1 MSTLSPRQQSLAVW
15 LSSGALA
22 MALTGDQLLYIVLPL
37 STEAFGVSIVWVG
50 ILLSANRWIRVAL
63 YSEVA
68 RFGNRVGP
76 RTLTMIAALGAV
88 ASTAAY
94 GFLEGGPLLL
104 VARIVWGLSF
114 AALNLTTLVYA
125 LGGGE
130 ASGRR
135 VGTSRAIREIG
146 PIVAAASGAWLAT
159 TLGPREAFWAMTV
172 LTLLAVPMAFALP
185 KAAPGD
191 VSPATPRRFRL
202 TRPSTFNLFSF
213 AVGLAGDGIFMVTIG
228 LLFLQEVS
236 AQMAMLS
243 AGGVMALRHLVVLL
257 VSPVGGLLAD
267 RFGAPR
273 TLLGSALAMT
283 AGFALV
289 PFDLVYVAA
298 VFMLV
303 GRGILAVVSPLIVAR
318 TIKGDVMTAV
328 SANASWADLGAATGP
343 LLAGFSVGLVSLDA
357 LYGGAAVLLFVLLM
371 GWAALE
377 WKPAPGREIDERRQ
391 RR

>member
-1 MSTLSPRQQSLAVW
+1 VSPLSQRQQRLAVW

-37 STEAFGVSIVWVG
+37 STDAFGVSIVWVG

-63 YSEVA
+63 YSEIA

-76 RTLTMIAALGAV
+76 RRLTMIASLGAV

-94 GFLEGGPLLL
+94 GFLEGGPMLLA
-104 VARIVWGLSF
+104 ARIVWGLSF

-125 LGGGE
+125 LGGE
-130 ASGRR
+130 ASGRM

-172 LTLLAVPMAFALP
+172 LTLLAVPMAWALP
-185 KAAPGD
+185 HAAPGE

-202 TRPSTFNLFSF
+202 NRPSTFNLFSF

-243 AGGVMALRHLVVLL
+243 AGGVMALRHLVVLI
-257 VSPVGGLLAD
+257 VSPVGGMLAD

-273 TLLGSALAMT
+273 TMLGSALAMT

-357 LYGGAAVLLFVLLM
+357 LYGGSAVLLFVLL
-371 GWAALE
+371 GAWAIFE
-377 WKPAPGREIDERRQ
+377 WK
-391 RR
+391 

>member
-1 MSTLSPRQQSLAVW
+1 MSQGQRRLAVW

-22 MALTGDQLLYIVLPL
+22 MALTGDQLLYVVLPL
-37 STEAFGVSIVWVG
+37 STEAFAVSLAWVG

-68 RFGNRVGP
+68 RLGNRIGP
-76 RTLTMIAALGAV
+76 RRLTILASFGAV
-88 ASTAAY
+88 ASTAGY
-94 GFLEGGPLLL
+94 GFLDGGPALL

-125 LGGGE
+125 IAGNE
-130 ASGRR
+130 SSGRM
-135 VGTSRAIREIG
+135 VGNSRAIREIG
-146 PIVAAASGAWLAT
+146 PIIAAASGAWLAT
-159 TLGPREAFWAMTV
+159 SLGPREAFWAMTV
-172 LTLLAVPMAFALP
+172 LTVLAAPMAWALP
-185 KAAPGD
+185 HRSPSEAA
-191 VSPATPRRFRL
+191 PATPRRFRL
-202 TRPSTFNLFSF
+202 NRPSTFNLFSF

-243 AGGVMALRHLVVLL
+243 AGGVMALRHLVVLV
-257 VSPVGGLLAD
+257 VSPLGGMLAD

-273 TLLGSALAMT
+273 TMLGSALAMT

-289 PFDLVYVAA
+289 PLDLTYLAA
-298 VFMLV
+298 VLMLV

-318 TIKGDVMTAV
+318 DADNVMNAV

-343 LLAGFSVGLVSLDA
+343 LLAGFSVGLIALDL
-357 LYGGAAVLLFVLLM
+357 LYGFAGLVLFVLLIA
-371 GWAALE
+371 WALF
-377 WKPAPGREIDERRQ
+377 ERK
-391 RR
+391 

>member
-1 MSTLSPRQQSLAVW
+1 VNALSPRQQRLAVW
-15 LSSGALA
+15 LSSGTLA
-22 MALTGDQLLYIVLPL
+22 MALTGDQLLYVVLPL
-37 STEAFGVSIVWVG
+37 SADAFGVSLVWVG

-63 YSEVA
+63 YSEIA

-76 RTLTMIAALGAV
+76 RLLTILASFGAV
-88 ASTAAY
+88 ASTLAY
-94 GFLEGGPLLL
+94 AVIDGGPALL

-125 LGGGE
+125 IGTTE
-130 ASGRR
+130 SAGRM

-146 PIVAAASGAWLAT
+146 PIVASASGAWLAT
-159 TLGPREAFWAMTV
+159 TLGPREAFYAMALMTA
-172 LTLLAVPMAFALP
+172 LAVPMAFFIP
-185 KAAPGD
+185 KQSLADA
-191 VSPATPRRFRL
+191 SPAPARRFRL

-236 AQMAMLS
+236 AQLAMLS

-257 VSPVGGLLAD
+257 VSPIGGMLAD
-267 RFGAPR
+267 RFGAPH
-273 TLLGSALAMT
+273 TMLGSALAMT

-318 TIKGDVMTAV
+318 TMKGDVMTAV
-328 SANASWADLGAATGP
+328 SANATWADLGAAVGP

-357 LYGGAAVLLFVLLM
+357 LYGGASVLLFMLLM
-371 GWAALE
+371 AWAVF
-377 WKPAPGREIDERRQ
+377 ERK
-391 RR
+391 

>member
-1 MSTLSPRQQSLAVW
+1 
-15 LSSGALA
+15 
-22 MALTGDQLLYIVLPL
+22 MALTGDQLLYVVLPL
-37 STEAFGVSIVWVG
+37 AADSFGVSLIWVG

-68 RFGNRVGP
+68 RFGNRFGP
-76 RTLTMIAALGAV
+76 RHLTVLASLGAV
-88 ASTAAY
+88 VSTAAY
-94 GFLEGGPLLL
+94 GLLDGGPLLL

-125 LGGGE
+125 IAGNEG
-130 ASGRR
+130 SGRM

-146 PIVAAASGAWLAT
+146 PIIAAASGAWLAT
-159 TLGPREAFWAMTV
+159 TLGPREAFWAMTA
-172 LTLLAVPMAFALP
+172 LTVLAVPMAWALP
-185 KAAPGD
+185 RQPAGDAP
-191 VSPATPRRFRL
+191 PATPRRFRL
-202 TRPSTFNLFSF
+202 NRPSTFNLFSF

-243 AGGVMALRHLVVLL
+243 AGGVMALRHLVVLI
-257 VSPVGGLLAD
+257 VSPVGGWLAD
-267 RFGAPR
+267 RFGAQR
-273 TLLGSALAMT
+273 TMLGSALAMT

-318 TIKGDVMTAV
+318 GAENVMNAV
-328 SANASWADLGAATGP
+328 SANATWADLGAAVGP
-343 LLAGFSVGLVSLDA
+343 LLAGFSVGLIALET
-357 LYGGAAVLLFVLLM
+357 LYGGAGALLLVLLLA
-371 GWAALE
+371 WA
-377 WKPAPGREIDERRQ
+377 IFERR
-391 RR
+391 

>member
-1 MSTLSPRQQSLAVW
+1 MNKLSPRQQLLAVW

-37 STEAFGVSIVWVG
+37 STEAFGVSLVWVG

-76 RTLTMIAALGAV
+76 RRLTIIASLGAV

-94 GFLEGGPLLL
+94 GFLEGGPMLL

-172 LTLLAVPMAFALP
+172 LTLLAVPMAWALP
-185 KAAPGD
+185 HAPPGD

-202 TRPSTFNLFSF
+202 NRPSTFNLFSF

-257 VSPVGGLLAD
+257 VSPVGGMLAD

-273 TLLGSALAMT
+273 TMLGSALAMT

-298 VFMLV
+298 VLMLV

-357 LYGGAAVLLFVLLM
+357 LYGGAAILLFVLLM
-371 GWAALE
+371 AWAVF
-377 WKPAPGREIDERRQ
+377 ERR
-391 RR
+391 

>member
-1 MSTLSPRQQSLAVW
+1 MNKLSPRQQLLAVW

-37 STEAFGVSIVWVG
+37 STEAFGVSLVWVG

-76 RTLTMIAALGAV
+76 RRLTIIASLGAV

-94 GFLEGGPLLL
+94 GFLEGGPMLL

-146 PIVAAASGAWLAT
+146 PIAAAASGAWLAT
-159 TLGPREAFWAMTV
+159 TLGPREAFWAMTA
-172 LTLLAVPMAFALP
+172 LTLLAVPMAWALP
-185 KAAPGD
+185 HAPPGD

-202 TRPSTFNLFSF
+202 NRPSTFNLFSF

-257 VSPVGGLLAD
+257 VSPVGGMLAD

-273 TLLGSALAMT
+273 TMLGSALAMT

-298 VFMLV
+298 VLMLV

-357 LYGGAAVLLFVLLM
+357 LYGGAAILLFVLLM
-371 GWAALE
+371 AWAVF
-377 WKPAPGREIDERRQ
+377 ERR
-391 RR
+391 

>member
-1 MSTLSPRQQSLAVW
+1 VNALSPRQQRLAVW
-15 LSSGALA
+15 LSSGTLA
-22 MALTGDQLLYIVLPL
+22 MALTGDQLLYVVLPL
-37 STEAFGVSIVWVG
+37 SADAFGVSLIWVG

-63 YSEVA
+63 YSEIA

-76 RTLTMIAALGAV
+76 RRLTIMAAFGAV

-94 GFLEGGPLLL
+94 GVLDGGPLLL
-104 VARIVWGLSF
+104 MARIVWGLSF

-125 LGGGE
+125 IGTAE
-130 ASGRR
+130 SAGRT

-146 PIVAAASGAWLAT
+146 PIVASASGAWLAT
-159 TLGPREAFWAMTV
+159 TLGPREAFWAMTA
-172 LTLLAVPMAFALP
+172 LTVLAVPMAFAIP
-185 KAAPGD
+185 HQQPGEA
-191 VSPATPRRFRL
+191 VPATARRFRL

-236 AQMAMLS
+236 AQLAMLS

-267 RFGAPR
+267 RFGAQP
-273 TLLGSALAMT
+273 TMLGSALAMT

-318 TIKGDVMTAV
+318 GKANVMNAV
-328 SANASWADLGAATGP
+328 SANATWADLGAAVGP
-343 LLAGFSVGLVSLDA
+343 LLAGFSVGLIALDA
-357 LYGGAAVLLFVLLM
+357 LYSGAAVLLFVLLM
-371 GWAALE
+371 AWAVF
-377 WKPAPGREIDERRQ
+377 ERR
-391 RR
+391 

>member
-1 MSTLSPRQQSLAVW
+1 MSGLSQGQRRLAVW

-37 STEAFGVSIVWVG
+37 AADSFGVSLAWVG
-50 ILLSANRWIRVAL
+50 VLLSANRWIRVAL

-76 RTLTMIAALGAV
+76 RRLTIVAALGAV

-94 GFLEGGPLLL
+94 GLLDGGPLLL
-104 VARIVWGLSF
+104 AARVVWGLSF

-125 LGGGE
+125 IAGQE
-130 ASGRR
+130 QAGRM

-146 PIVAAASGAWLAT
+146 PIMAAASGAWLAT
-159 TLGPREAFWAMTV
+159 SLGPREAFWAMTA
-172 LTLLAVPMAFALP
+172 LTLLAIPMALALP
-185 KAAPGD
+185 RQDPAEAAP
-191 VSPATPRRFRL
+191 AAPRRFRL
-202 TRPSTFNLFSF
+202 NRPSTFNLFSF

-243 AGGVMALRHLVVLL
+243 AGAVMALRHLTVLV

-267 RFGAPR
+267 RFGARR
-273 TLLGSALAMT
+273 TMLVSGLAMT

-289 PFDLVYVAA
+289 PFDLVYPAA
-298 VFMLV
+298 LLMLV
-303 GRGILAVVSPLIVAR
+303 GRGIGAVVAPLIVAR
-318 TIKGDVMTAV
+318 TMKGDVMTAV
-328 SANASWADLGAATGP
+328 SANATWADLGAAVGP
-343 LLAGFSVGLVSLDA
+343 LLAGFSVGLISLGT
-357 LYGGAAVLLFVLLM
+357 LYGGAAALLFALLM
-371 GWAALE
+371 IWAVF
-377 WKPAPGREIDERRQ
+377 GRQ
-391 RR
+391 

>member
-1 MSTLSPRQQSLAVW
+1 MNKLSPRQQLLAVW

-37 STEAFGVSIVWVG
+37 STEAFGVSLVWVG

-76 RTLTMIAALGAV
+76 RRLTIIASLGAV

-94 GFLEGGPLLL
+94 GFLEGGPMLL

-159 TLGPREAFWAMTV
+159 TLGPREAFWAMTA
-172 LTLLAVPMAFALP
+172 LTLLAVPMAWALP
-185 KAAPGD
+185 HAPPGD

-202 TRPSTFNLFSF
+202 NRPSTFNLFSF

-257 VSPVGGLLAD
+257 VSPVGGMLAD

-273 TLLGSALAMT
+273 TMLGSALAMT

-298 VFMLV
+298 VLMLV

-357 LYGGAAVLLFVLLM
+357 LYGGAAILLFVLLM
-371 GWAALE
+371 AWAVF
-377 WKPAPGREIDERRQ
+377 ERR
-391 RR
+391 

>member
-1 MSTLSPRQQSLAVW
+1 
-15 LSSGALA
+15 
-22 MALTGDQLLYIVLPL
+22 MALTGDQLLYVVLPL
-37 STEAFGVSIVWVG
+37 TADSFGVSLAWVG

-68 RFGNRVGP
+68 RLGNRIGP
-76 RTLTMIAALGAV
+76 RRLTILASLGAV
-88 ASTAAY
+88 ISTAAY
-94 GFLEGGPLLL
+94 GVLDGGPALL
-104 VARIVWGLSF
+104 VARIIWGLSF

-125 LGGGE
+125 IAGQE
-130 ASGRR
+130 SAGRM

-146 PIVAAASGAWLAT
+146 PILASASGAWLAT
-159 TLGPREAFWAMTV
+159 SLGPREAFWAMTAM
-172 LTLLAVPMAFALP
+172 TLLAVPLAWAIP
-185 KAAPGD
+185 KQDPTEAAP
-191 VSPATPRRFRL
+191 ATARRFRL

-257 VSPVGGLLAD
+257 VSPIGGVLAD

-273 TLLGSALAMT
+273 TMLGSALAMT

-298 VFMLV
+298 VLMLV
-303 GRGILAVVSPLIVAR
+303 GRGILAVVSPLIVAGR
-318 TIKGDVMTAV
+318 IKDNAMQAI
-328 SANASWADLGAATGP
+328 SANATWADLGAAVGP
-343 LLAGFSVGLVSLDA
+343 LLAGFSVGLLPLDA
-357 LYGGAAVLLFVLLM
+357 LYGGAAALLFVLLM
-371 GWAALE
+371 AWAVF
-377 WKPAPGREIDERRQ
+377 ERR
-391 RR
+391 

>member
-1 MSTLSPRQQSLAVW
+1 MNGFSQGQRRLAVW

-22 MALTGDQLLYIVLPL
+22 MALTGDQLLYVVLPL
-37 STEAFGVSIVWVG
+37 AADSFGVSLIWVG

-68 RFGNRVGP
+68 RFGNRFGP
-76 RTLTMIAALGAV
+76 RHLTVLASLGAV
-88 ASTAAY
+88 VSTAAY
-94 GFLEGGPLLL
+94 GLLDGGPLLL

-125 LGGGE
+125 IAGNEG
-130 ASGRR
+130 SGRM
-135 VGTSRAIREIG
+135 VGTSRAIREVG
-146 PIVAAASGAWLAT
+146 PIIAAASGAWLAT
-159 TLGPREAFWAMTV
+159 TLGPREAFWAMTA
-172 LTLLAVPMAFALP
+172 LTVLAVPMAWALP
-185 KAAPGD
+185 RQPAGDAP
-191 VSPATPRRFRL
+191 PTTPRRFRL
-202 TRPSTFNLFSF
+202 NRPSTFNLFSF

-243 AGGVMALRHLVVLL
+243 AGGVMALRHLVVLI
-257 VSPVGGLLAD
+257 VSPVGGWLAD
-267 RFGAPR
+267 RFGAQR
-273 TLLGSALAMT
+273 TMLGSALAMT

-318 TIKGDVMTAV
+318 GAENVMNAV
-328 SANASWADLGAATGP
+328 SANATWADLGAAVGP
-343 LLAGFSVGLVSLDA
+343 LLAGLSVGLIALDA
-357 LYGGAAVLLFVLLM
+357 LYGGAGVLLLVLLVA
-371 GWAALE
+371 WAVFEGHPL
-377 WKPAPGREIDERRQ
+377 RTRNR
-391 RR
+391 

>member
-1 MSTLSPRQQSLAVW
+1 VDRPIDAKRAKSEVSTLSPRQQRLAVW

-37 STEAFGVSIVWVG
+37 STEAFSVSIVWVG

-76 RTLTMIAALGAV
+76 RRLTMIASLGAV

-94 GFLEGGPLLL
+94 GFLDGGPALLA
-104 VARIVWGLSF
+104 ARIVWGLSF

-125 LGGGE
+125 LGSE
-130 ASGRR
+130 ASGRM

-172 LTLLAVPMAFALP
+172 LTLLAVPMAWALP
-185 KAAPGD
+185 QAAPGD
-191 VSPATPRRFRL
+191 VPPATPRRFRL
-202 TRPSTFNLFSF
+202 NRPSTFNLFSF

-243 AGGVMALRHLVVLL
+243 AGGVMALRHLVVLI
-257 VSPVGGLLAD
+257 VSPVGGMLAD

-273 TLLGSALAMT
+273 TMLGSALAMT
-283 AGFALV
+283 LGFALV

-328 SANASWADLGAATGP
+328 SANATWADLGAATGP

-357 LYGGAAVLLFVLLM
+357 LYGGSAVLLFMLLM
-371 GWAALE
+371 AWAVFE
-377 WKPAPGREIDERRQ
+377 WK
-391 RR
+391 